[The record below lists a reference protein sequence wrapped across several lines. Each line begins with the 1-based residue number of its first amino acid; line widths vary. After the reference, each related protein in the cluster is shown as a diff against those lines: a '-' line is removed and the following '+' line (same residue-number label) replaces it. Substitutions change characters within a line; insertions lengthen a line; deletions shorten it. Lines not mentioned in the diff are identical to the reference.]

1 MDSSRGRCVGSGI
14 FSSSLSSSYEEETII
29 GTKVGTT
36 DKYGS
41 QAKYGRNV
49 KLGSHDKIF
58 SSNLTYLLIKIS
70 LE

>member
-1 MDSSRGRCVGSGI
+1 MESSRGRCVGSGI
-14 FSSSLSSSYEEETII
+14 FSSSPSSSSEEETII
-29 GTKVGTT
+29 RTKVGTN

-49 KLGSHDKIF
+49 ELGSHDKIF
-58 SSNLTYLLIKIS
+58 SSNLTSLLIIIS